1 MSEKAR
7 EKPKKEV
14 REMRWMQK
22 KLEVVEGEGFKQPE
36 MPDGD
41 RIIENSY
48 SPKYILRLLAERN
61 CSGKALFYFRNAS
74 DYISLSSNGHLNV
87 RGGEEE
93 FFKHW
98 GSSDFR
104 NLKPQSIF
112 RELEDEIIK
121 ISFVP
126 GSGERR
132 YSFDSYNDF
141 IDWLVGKQ
149 A

>member
-1 MSEKAR
+1 
-7 EKPKKEV
+7 
-14 REMRWMQK
+14 MRWMQK
-22 KLEVVEGEGFKQPE
+22 ELEVAGDEGFKQPE

-41 RIIENSY
+41 RVVENIY

-61 CSGKALFYFRNAS
+61 CDGKALFYFRNAS
-74 DYISLSSNGHLNV
+74 DYITLSSNGQLNV

-112 RELEDEIIK
+112 RELEDEIIEV
-121 ISFVP
+121 SFVP
-126 GSGERR
+126 VSGEKG
-132 YSFDSYNDF
+132 YSFNSYNDF
-141 IDWLVGKQ
+141 INWLAEKQ

>member
-1 MSEKAR
+1 
-7 EKPKKEV
+7 
-14 REMRWMQK
+14 MRWMQK
-22 KLEVVEGEGFKQPE
+22 GSEAVEDEKFEQPE
-36 MPDGD
+36 ISNADV
-41 RIIENSY
+41 IIENTY

-61 CSGKALFYFRNAS
+61 CNGRTFFYFRNAS
-74 DYISLSSNGHLNV
+74 DYITLSSNGQLNV

-104 NLKPQSIF
+104 HIKPHAIF
-112 RELEDEIIK
+112 RELEDKIIK

-126 GSGERR
+126 VSGEDG

-141 IDWLVGKQ
+141 INWLAGNE